1 MTLPNMLRGEKYE
14 RNKEKNI
21 RSYEKNRKYNILYN
35 NLSNLDCFN
44 NINNA
49 IY

>member
-1 MTLPNMLRGEKYE
+1 MKEIKKKTLEVMKKIGSMY
-14 RNKEKNI
+14 
-21 RSYEKNRKYNILYN
+21 ILYN